1 MSEVSTS
8 LADLPSGSVEATVC
22 DYNSLLQVLADKH
35 APLKSREVTLR
46 PNSLWY
52 TEALGEE
59 KRKRRRLER
68 TARRTKLQVHREAF
82 EHQRNHY
89 NHLRDQA
96 VTDYYRSKISEAPTA
111 RDRWS
116 TCNSLLG
123 KRKSNSLPEH
133 TSEK

>member
-1 MSEVSTS
+1 M
-8 LADLPSGSVEATVC
+8 
-22 DYNSLLQVLADKH
+22 QVLADKH

-82 EHQRNHY
+82 EHH
-89 NHLRDQA
+89 
-96 VTDYYRSKISEAPTA
+96 ISVITIII
-111 RDRWS
+111 
-116 TCNSLLG
+116 
-123 KRKSNSLPEH
+123 
-133 TSEK
+133 